1 MLQKTT
7 HLRISAPRSPNV
19 SDGDAFCTVP
29 AMRNACLQSL
39 FKRLAAAMVLKLLQ
53 NTHAWLTFD
62 KVQNP
67 LRLPRKTASGPQKL
81 FQDHKFLPLL
91 TSKRLSR
98 QSDVHFFNISTS
110 KSAPSMRCF
119 VRFDFEMCFVPTAA
133 CILSTAHLPKVFQTR
148 LFKHFGLDVHFVNRS
163 PAKSAPDVWCF
174 LAFLTSKSASRH
186 TGVQFFISSRQTTPH
201 PPLQWAFRSHK
212 N

>member
-1 MLQKTT
+1 MNLHFKKSLLVWSAAPVKQNHLSKPEELMLQKTT

-39 FKRLAAAMVLKLLQ
+39 FKRPAAAMVLKLLQ

-98 QSDVHFFNISTS
+98 QSDVHFFSTS
-110 KSAPSMRCF
+110 
-119 VRFDFEMCFVPTAA
+119 T
-133 CILSTAHLPKVFQTR
+133 STKVLRAWGALYVLTSKCASCHSR
-148 LFKHFGLDVHFVNRS
+148 LHFVNSS
-163 PAKSAPDVWCF
+163 PAKSVPNPV
-174 LAFLTSKSASRH
+174 
-186 TGVQFFISSRQTTPH
+186 V
-201 PPLQWAFRSHK
+201 
-212 N
+212 